1 MWSTLIPTLLFKG
14 KSEPSRKAVIRT
26 ARSVKIGRF
35 VLQVDC
41 GWCDDLFEQAVEEQR
56 QKEQWIAE
64 SWQAGGKAG
73 HIAVIAVAAVN
84 SDPWCSVALAV
95 GLTAE
100 RLVGAWFH
108 YPTWKTDKYNSRTT
122 TALLIQIW
130 FNSLHL
136 WKKGK
141 EKHLVVVATYRFWLK
156 H

>member
-1 MWSTLIPTLLFKG
+1 MWSNSLIPTLLFKG

-41 GWCDDLFEQAVEEQR
+41 GWCDGLFEQAVEEQR

-108 YPTWKTDKYNSRTT
+108 YPTWKTDRNTT
-122 TALLIQIW
+122 HVQQLPCWYRFDLTRSIYE
-130 FNSLHL
+130 
-136 WKKGK
+136 KK
-141 EKHLVVVATYRFWLK
+141 EKKNIL
-156 H
+156 